1 MCGLCHNDILLIQIK
16 CRTCLLI
23 FYLCRSCY
31 RGHVY
36 CGEPCRKIAKR
47 DAHRI
52 AQSKY
57 RTSEKGRKANRIAQR
72 RRRIKK
78 NKKNVADRGSI
89 SSFTCA
95 IMHPLTLPGEIKCRF
110 CGISGRVVE
119 RFPRR
124 GYRPA
129 SSLERQ
135 SSQSLEAFWPHA
147 NNPNQE
153 RYDGTQKNIGS
164 RENSPDP

>member
-1 MCGLCHNDILLIQIK
+1 MCGLCHNDTLLIQIK

-31 RGHVY
+31 RGHAY

-47 DAHRI
+47 NAHRI

-57 RTSEKGRKANRIAQR
+57 RTSEKGRKANRNAER
-72 RRRIKK
+72 KRRIKK
-78 NKKNVADRGSI
+78 NEKSVADRGSI
-89 SSFTCA
+89 SSSTCVIIA
-95 IMHPLTLPGEIKCRF
+95 PLTLPGEVRCRF
-110 CGISGRVVE
+110 CGISGRVVA

-129 SSLERQ
+129 SSLKK
-135 SSQSLEAFWPHA
+135 QSLRSLELFWPLA
-147 NNPNQE
+147 NNPNQK
-153 RYDGTQKNIGS
+153 RYDGYGKNIGS
-164 RENSPDP
+164 RANSPDP

>member
-1 MCGLCHNDILLIQIK
+1 MCELCHNDILLIQIK

-47 DAHRI
+47 DAHQI

-57 RTSEKGRKANRIAQR
+57 RTSEKGRKANRIRQR
-72 RRRIKK
+72 RMRIKK
-78 NKKNVADRGSI
+78 NEKSVADRGSI

-95 IMHPLTLPGEIKCRF
+95 IIVPLTLPGEVVCRF

-129 SSLERQ
+129 SSLKKKSLR
-135 SSQSLEAFWPHA
+135 SLELFRPLA
-147 NNPNQE
+147 NHPNQK
-153 RYDGTQKNIGS
+153 RYDGTRKNIGS
-164 RENSPDP
+164 RSNSPDP